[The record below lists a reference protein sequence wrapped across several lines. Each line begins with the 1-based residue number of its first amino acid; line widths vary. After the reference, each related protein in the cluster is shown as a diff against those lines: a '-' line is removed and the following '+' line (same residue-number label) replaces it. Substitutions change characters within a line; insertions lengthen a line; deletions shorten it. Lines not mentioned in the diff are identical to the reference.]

1 MPRQP
6 LLACGVWAQTIHR
19 RLSRAMFALMYCARM
34 VRKVS
39 VLPCNSGYIL
49 NQLFRCTAQA
59 KHLDDIDA
67 FPCSQEH
74 SNTLVEM
81 LELGILWD
89 EYGLV
94 GDVVV
99 SAL

>member
-1 MPRQP
+1 
-6 LLACGVWAQTIHR
+6 
-19 RLSRAMFALMYCARM
+19 M

-39 VLPCNSGYIL
+39 VSPCNSSYIL
-49 NQLFRCTAQA
+49 NQLFRCVAQA
-59 KHLDDIDA
+59 KHLDDIGA
-67 FPCSQEH
+67 LPRSREH
-74 SNTLVEM
+74 SNALVEM
-81 LELGILWD
+81 LELGVLWD

>member
-1 MPRQP
+1 
-6 LLACGVWAQTIHR
+6 
-19 RLSRAMFALMYCARM
+19 MYCARM

-39 VLPCNSGYIL
+39 VSPCNLGYIL

-59 KHLDDIDA
+59 KHLEDIDA
-67 FPCSQEH
+67 LPRSWEH
-74 SNTLVEM
+74 SNTLVKM
-81 LELGILWD
+81 LELGVLWD
-89 EYGLV
+89 KYGLV

>member
-1 MPRQP
+1 
-6 LLACGVWAQTIHR
+6 
-19 RLSRAMFALMYCARM
+19 MFALMYCARM
-34 VRKVS
+34 VCKVIVS
-39 VLPCNSGYIL
+39 PCNLGYIL
-49 NQLFRCTAQA
+49 NQLIRCAAQA

-67 FPCSQEH
+67 LPRSQEH
-74 SNTLVEM
+74 SNALVEM

-89 EYGLV
+89 KYGLV